1 MFFIY
6 KAGAIDIKSEVGSM
20 RQNQNGR
27 RFRGRNNSSG
37 GGGQS
42 HHGHHGGGG
51 GQGNYQQRRVNPRVQ
66 TFDSNGPDV
75 RIRGNAYQIN
85 EKYLALARDA
95 AGAGDRVLAESYYQH
110 AEHYQRFINEIA
122 EEYGQ
127 QPQQQQSQPQYG
139 SEGDVQPDLSTVE
152 QPSLSDLDQ
161 GFLVGPRHAAPV
173 TEEQRQALGNGLDTE
188 ITEQP
193 PVQQPQQRP
202 RQGRQFSRS
211 RETETA

>member
-1 MFFIY
+1 
-6 KAGAIDIKSEVGSM
+6 M
-20 RQNQNGR
+20 RHNQNGR
-27 RFRGRNNSSG
+27 RFRGRSNN
-37 GGGQS
+37 
-42 HHGHHGGGG
+42 GGG
-51 GQGNYQQRRVNPRVQ
+51 GQGGHHNGGNQGGGFQQRRGGNPRVQ

-122 EEYGQ
+122 EEYGHQ
-127 QPQQQQSQPQYG
+127 TQQQSQQQPQYG
-139 SEGDVQPDLSTVE
+139 SDGEFQPDLAGSE

-161 GFLVGPRHAAPV
+161 GFLVGPRHTAAVVSEDQP
-173 TEEQRQALGNGLDTE
+173 QGNGLDMTAS
-188 ITEQP
+188 EQP
-193 PVQQPQQRP
+193 VQP
-202 RQGRQFSRS
+202 RQGQRRGRQPSPQ